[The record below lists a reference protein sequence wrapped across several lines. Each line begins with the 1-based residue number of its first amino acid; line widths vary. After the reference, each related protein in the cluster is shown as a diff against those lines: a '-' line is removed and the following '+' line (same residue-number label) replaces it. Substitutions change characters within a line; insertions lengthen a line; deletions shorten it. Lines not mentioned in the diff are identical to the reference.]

1 MDDDRIR
8 YLDHIWPSDRTPILI
23 GMVHL
28 APLPGAPRSRDT
40 LADTTRRA
48 VADARALE
56 RAGFDGLIV
65 ENYGDV
71 PFHPGDVP
79 PVTVAAMTRI
89 VSAILDAVSVPVGVN
104 VLRNDARAA
113 LSIAAV
119 TDAAF
124 VRVNVHSGSMW
135 TDQGLLTGAAHDTL
149 RLRADLGADTAILAD
164 VHVKHAVPPSGT
176 TIEQAAADAW
186 HRGLADALIVSGSGT
201 GLETDHRDVEA
212 VARAAP
218 DAPVFLGSG
227 VTAETAGTLPT
238 AARGAIVGS
247 AVMRGGV
254 AGSGVD
260 ESRAEALVRAAHR
273 AG

>member
-1 MDDDRIR
+1 MADERRRQVDRI
-8 YLDHIWPSDRTPILI
+8 WPVDRVPVLI

-28 APLPGAPRSRDT
+28 APLPGSPRHSES
-40 LADTTRRA
+40 LAAAIGRA
-48 VADARALE
+48 VNDAAALE
-56 RAGFDGLIV
+56 RAGFDGVIV

-71 PFHPGDVP
+71 PFHPGEVP

-89 VSAILDAVSVPVGVN
+89 VSAVLDTVSVPVGVN

-119 TDAAF
+119 TGAAF
-124 VRVNVHSGSMW
+124 VRVNVHSGSTW

-149 RLRADLGADTAILAD
+149 RLRAGLGTDTAILAD

-176 TIEQAAADAW
+176 TLEQAAADAW
-186 HRGLADALIVSGSGT
+186 HRGLADGLIVSGPGT
-201 GLETDHRDVEA
+201 GLRTDDGDVEA
-212 VARAAP
+212 VADAVP

-227 VTAETAGTLPT
+227 VTVETAGSLPT

-247 AVMRGGV
+247 AVMRRGV

-260 ESRAEALVRAAHR
+260 EHRAEALVRAAR
-273 AG
+273 GSR

>member
-1 MDDDRIR
+1 MGDERVRHVDRI
-8 YLDHIWPSDRTPILI
+8 WPAKRIPVLI

-28 APLPGAPRSRDT
+28 APLPGAPRASD
-40 LADTTRRA
+40 AVSEVTRRA
-48 VADARALE
+48 VADAGALE
-56 RAGFDGLIV
+56 RAGFDGIIV

-71 PFHPGDVP
+71 PFHPGEVP

-89 VSAILDAVSVPVGVN
+89 VSAVLDAVSIPVGVN

-113 LSIAAV
+113 LSIASV
-119 TDAAF
+119 TGAAF

-135 TDQGLLTGAAHDTL
+135 TDQGLLTGTAHETL
-149 RLRADLGADTAILAD
+149 RLRAALGTDTAILAD

-176 TIEQAAADAW
+176 TIDRSAADAW
-186 HRGLADALIVSGSGT
+186 HRGLADGLIVSGSGT
-201 GLETDHRDVEA
+201 GLQTDHGDVESVAGA
-212 VARAAP
+212 VP

-227 VTAETAGTLPT
+227 VTVDTVRTLAT

-247 AVMRGGV
+247 AVMHGGV

-260 ESRAEALVRAAHR
+260 EGRAEALVRAAHG